1 LIKII
6 EQSTAGLRS
15 KDTFDFWWQSAMP
28 FVDAHHPASA
38 VPFSASRVLAMATL
52 GTFMDTR
59 SEPVGIERMADRVR
73 QHQYDQ
79 IGVSLFLSGDG
90 YQRQGE
96 RSERIRPGDIAIV
109 DMGRPFASGGSSAYR
124 ELRLHLPRKIFAAQ
138 IGRTE
143 MLAGRCFPAGGALQ
157 ALFAAYYQGFADALP
172 AVSAAEA
179 DRGFEAVLHLLQSA
193 LGGHASVSHA
203 EVGPQALR
211 GLAEVYMRRHLHDP
225 DLDPMRIAAALNV
238 SRTRLYEAF
247 SESEGIA
254 ATLLDARLD
263 AARRQIVLPGGGA
276 IGVVLLDCGFRD
288 STSFNRA
295 FRRRFGMT
303 PTELRAMSES
313 R

>member
-1 LIKII
+1 MIKII
-6 EQSTAGLRS
+6 KQSTDGLRP
-15 KDTFDFWWQSAMP
+15 KDSFDFWWQSAMP
-28 FVDAHHPASA
+28 FVDAHHPSSS
-38 VPFSASRVLAMATL
+38 VPFSASRVVATASL

-59 SEPVGIERMADRVR
+59 SEPVEIERMADRIQ

-96 RSERIRPGDIAIV
+96 RSEMIRPGDIAIV
-109 DMGRPFASGGSSAYR
+109 DMGCPFASGGSTAYR
-124 ELRLHLPRKIFAAQ
+124 ELRLHVPRKIFAAQ
-138 IGRTE
+138 IGRVET
-143 MLAGRCFPAGGALQ
+143 LAGRCFPAGGALQ

-172 AVSAAEA
+172 TMQPAEA
-179 DRGFEAVLHLLQSA
+179 ERGFEAVLHLLQSA
-193 LGGHASVSHA
+193 LGSHAPVSHA
-203 EVGPQALR
+203 EVGPHALR
-211 GLAEVYMRRHLHDP
+211 GLAEVYIRRHLHDP
-225 DLDPMRIAAALNV
+225 DLDPMRIAVALNV

-247 SESEGIA
+247 AESEGIA

-263 AARRQIVLPGGGA
+263 AARRQIMLPGGGA

-303 PTELRAMSES
+303 PTELRGMGES